1 MLLLFFGALH
11 LTGISATLL
20 LAYWTAKTVTHALG
34 L

>member
-1 MLLLFFGALH
+1 MLLFFGALH

-20 LAYWTAKTVTHALG
+20 LAYWTGKTVAYALG